1 MHKFEVAGFIELVTS
16 NLLNNCVIC
25 VFYNIPY
32 SVLLINLYQFSFVF
46 STCSVEK
53 CECPEG
59 YYGYSC
65 EDCDIGYYRSQE
77 GPLGPFCTKCDCSG
91 HADTCHPETGEC
103 VNLVPP
109 PEIEIVIEVGD
120 PQGLHHYCHF
130 HPEKCTID
138 DKEVRPIILTSQRLK
153 ITEKSFNL
161 KLLMNDCVT
170 QQVLTK
176 ISSSQKTKKNH
187 ETLFTF

>member
-1 MHKFEVAGFIELVTS
+1 M
-16 NLLNNCVIC
+16 IC
-25 VFYNIPY
+25 VFYNITF
-32 SVLLINLYQFSFVF
+32 SDCIGNQFVSFVF

-103 VNLVPP
+103 VNLKPP
-109 PEIEIVIEVGD
+109 PEIEVGD